1 MKTFSNYLKT
11 KQYSSRTI
19 SDDIKNV
26 MRFLKWY
33 KQDDLQDQA
42 QLTVAE
48 LVEYINALQKQEISP
63 QVINQRLRSI
73 KKYYEFLKSE
83 GYQIA
88 KFEKIN
94 VKGQLKKVIVDP
106 IEYSDLEQLYSD
118 YTNYREER
126 LKEHGK
132 NFAGYKQATL
142 TRKVMLGFLV
152 FQGLRSAELK
162 RIEIGHINENKG
174 TLYIPGS
181 RKSASRELKLLSAQ
195 MRPLFKLLDS
205 LPLKQASLF
214 EKNVDNQLFALLDE
228 LRGLNSQVQNATHI
242 RASVI
247 LHWLQLH
254 GKRRTQYMIGHKWIS
269 STEHYELQDLE
280 GLTNLLTEHH
290 PQAFT
295 AY

>member
-33 KQDDLQDQA
+33 KQDDLQNQA

-48 LVEYINALQKQEISP
+48 LASYINTLQKQEISP

-88 KFEKIN
+88 KLEKVI

-126 LKEHGK
+126 QAAHGK
-132 NFAGYKQATL
+132 NFAGYAKATL
-142 TRKVMLGFLV
+142 LRKVMLGLLV

-162 RIEIGHINENKG
+162 RIEVNHINENDG
-174 TLYIPGS
+174 TLYIPSS
-181 RKSASRELKLLSAQ
+181 RKSASRELKLLSSQ

-205 LPLKQASLF
+205 LPVDQAGLF
-214 EKNVDNQLFALLDE
+214 SKNLDNQLFALLDE
-228 LRGLNSQVQNATHI
+228 LRGLNNQVQNATHI

-269 STEHYELQDLE
+269 STEHYELQNLE
-280 GLTNLLTEHH
+280 ELTNLLENHH
-290 PQAFT
+290 PFVNH
-295 AY
+295 

>member
-1 MKTFSNYLKT
+1 
-11 KQYSSRTI
+11 
-19 SDDIKNV
+19 

-33 KQDDLQDQA
+33 KQDDLQNQA

-48 LVEYINALQKQEISP
+48 LVSYINTLQKQEISP

-118 YTNYREER
+118 YTSYREER

-132 NFAGYKQATL
+132 SFAGYKQATL
-142 TRKVMLGFLV
+142 TRKVILGFLV

-162 RIEIGHINENKG
+162 RVEINHINENDG
-174 TLYIPGS
+174 TLYIPAS
-181 RKSASRELKLLSAQ
+181 RKSASRELKLLSNQ
-195 MRPLFKLLDS
+195 MRPLFRLLDS
-205 LPLKQASLF
+205 LQEGQLQLF
-214 EKNVDNQLFALLDE
+214 AKNLDNQLFALLDE
-228 LRGLNSQVQNATHI
+228 LRGLNNQVQNATHI

-290 PQAFT
+290 PQALT